1 MNNTYEWVN
10 HSSVIV
16 MPNNTYERVNHSS
29 FIVMPN
35 NTYEWVNQS
44 SIITWMSEWQL
55 RRPPYPEGAAGHV
68 DLPPGDDQRVFDR
81 LAGDVHAEEGA
92 VAVVRDLDVDREA
105 LRILPGQKQ
114 DSKRW
119 IVDDANYSL
128 MMFALM
134 AERGGGRCKM
144 WTFSYSSWKE
154 WGRAFQPQHYQ

>member
-1 MNNTYEWVN
+1 
-10 HSSVIV
+10 
-16 MPNNTYERVNHSS
+16 
-29 FIVMPN
+29 
-35 NTYEWVNQS
+35 
-44 SIITWMSEWQL
+44 MSEWQL

-134 AERGGGRCKM
+134 AERGGGRCKV
-144 WTFSYSSWKE
+144 FGD
-154 WGRAFQPQHYQ
+154 GRLVIRVGKSEVGLSNHNITNNNNDRWV